1 MGTSSRSDDLLDAVR
16 RARSILS
23 TQRLPGTRVGTREE
37 LTATLGELR
46 ALVDEATALQ
56 DEVIV
61 GLASIEPE
69 RAEDGTVREVRRAPG
84 HVALDAPAIVSGV
97 LCLSAIAAEQRVRD
111 AVRRAAD
118 GPEGTATETGLGGLH
133 AAMGQGRLDASRAH
147 VVAAELEECPVD
159 VRRTV
164 VAALDEWFERED
176 AARLRRRVRRLVA
189 AIDPDLLR
197 QRAERARAATGLRR
211 WVDEPGVDTWLGTF
225 PSEEAR
231 GAWAAIDALA
241 QRYVDDGTCARID
254 RARARA
260 LTDLVLQQAT
270 VTTTVVEHDA
280 HPVTGALLDTGD
292 ALATTAYRPGAA
304 LAALVRARDG
314 HCRFPGCSVAAR
326 WCDLDH
332 VVPWPAGPT
341 SALNLVCLCRRHHRT
356 KQRPGWLTRLEPDGT
371 YTVTD
376 PTGGSARPP
385 RPTTSGTCR
394 RETSLRPT
402 TSPPHRVGPGSP
414 SRTVRTATSSTRSS
428 RSSAATGGDERPAGS
443 RSTARA
449 DGSPSQRPVT
459 THRAGPRPGGPTPR
473 PSEIFDLSDTGSL
486 SLSGAAVSAPQR
498 TVAPVLG
505 GSTPRHPVVAR
516 PRDLTQLPDRRPCQ
530 DRPG

>member
-1 MGTSSRSDDLLDAVR
+1 MGTSSRSDDFLDAVR

-23 TQRLPGTRVGTREE
+23 TQRLPGTRVGSREE

-97 LCLSAIAAEQRVRD
+97 LRLSAVAAEQRVRD

-270 VTTTVVEHDA
+270 VTTTVVDHDA

-304 LAALVRARDG
+304 LAARVRARDG

-376 PTGGSARPP
+376 PTGRVRTTAPPDHLRDLPP
-385 RPTTSGTCR
+385 RDLPAPDDLAAPPGRPRLTVPDGPHSDLEHALESLLGGDRWGRAPCR
-394 RETSLRPT
+394 VEV
-402 TSPPHRVGPGSP
+402 HRP
-414 SRTVRTATSSTRSS
+414 SRRFTV
-428 RSSAATGGDERPAGS
+428 AATGDHP
-443 RSTARA
+443 
-449 DGSPSQRPVT
+449 
-459 THRAGPRPGGPTPR
+459 PRR
-473 PSEIFDLSDTGSL
+473 PSTRWPDT
-486 SLSGAAVSAPQR
+486 P
-498 TVAPVLG
+498 PF
-505 GSTPRHPVVAR
+505 
-516 PRDLTQLPDRRPCQ
+516 
-530 DRPG
+530 